1 MLENMFIHI
10 IFTDIPIIVKSKL
23 EKSLM
28 FSFISSVLKIIRK
41 LDLSTNKS
49 SNEVYKLPL
58 TLVIFITSLF
68 YYYFLA

>member
-1 MLENMFIHI
+1 MFIYI

-28 FSFISSVLKIIRK
+28 CSFMSSVLKIIRK

-49 SNEVYKLPL
+49 SNEVCKIP
-58 TLVIFITSLF
+58 T
-68 YYYFLA
+68 